1 MGDSKTICIIQI
13 ILKGSVISNSRWA
26 FCTWVTG
33 NKTLI
38 SLDQDHIVVDELVLC
53 RAGNHLKPQPVK
65 RGAEWII
72 VVEAFYQFVG
82 LSKGSLT
89 SMKVHLKIDVLVDS
103 LS

>member
-1 MGDSKTICIIQI
+1 MDFAWPY
-13 ILKGSVISNSRWA
+13 R
-26 FCTWVTG
+26 F
-33 NKTLI
+33 
-38 SLDQDHIVVDELVLC
+38 VVDELLLC

-65 RGAEWII
+65 RGAEGII
-72 VVEAFYQFVG
+72 VVEPFIYQFVG